1 MRRNLIFFK
10 IADIKGISKER
21 PGGIP
26 SHLWNSYKTEKH
38 FYKNFQAASLDI
50 FNIKTRWKGDS
61 LSRKTPENRTCT
73 AGPREAGR
81 ELGRGGNRKRSF
93 QRPLVARGDLSK
105 RAQGQGWGG
114 GTLNPERGG
123 GRGEEAAHL
132 PCPRLL
138 HFPGAVLTR
147 GALLTREWKEPGKMR
162 SLAHDSPAQ
171 GTFPPQLPLSVSE
184 KRELCSPLL

>member
-38 FYKNFQAASLDI
+38 FYQNFQAASLDI

-61 LSRKTPENRTCT
+61 VSRKTPENRTCT

-105 RAQGQGWGG
+105 RAQGQEWGG
-114 GTLNPERGG
+114 GTPNPERGG
-123 GRGEEAAHL
+123 GRGKKQLTYLVHVCSIFQALSLLAGRSS
-132 PCPRLL
+132 PRSGSSL
-138 HFPGAVLTR
+138 
-147 GALLTREWKEPGKMR
+147 GK
-162 SLAHDSPAQ
+162 
-171 GTFPPQLPLSVSE
+171 
-184 KRELCSPLL
+184 